1 MGGREIAEFLT
12 HLGGTVVAVEPRIRT
27 AILYVAGLGMGNY
40 RPEVDAVNFLPRIRV
55 PVLMLSGKY
64 DSVFPYE
71 LSQKPFFR
79 LLGTPAADKKQIVYE
94 GGHFL
99 PRPNMVSETLSWLDH
114 YLGRVAPR

>member
-1 MGGREIAEFLT
+1 MSE
-12 HLGGTVVAVEPRIRT
+12 V
-27 AILYVAGLGMGNY
+27 
-40 RPEVDAVNFLPRIRV
+40 RPEEDAVNFLPRIHV

-79 LLGTPAADKKQIVYE
+79 LLGSPAADKRQIVYE

-99 PRPNMVSETLSWLDH
+99 PRTDLVTESMKWLDK
-114 YLGRVAPR
+114 YLGPVR